1 MVHTLTKIL
10 LRYFKCYL
18 KEGSLGQ
25 MMGSEGNRIKTVSSP
40 ETIMHVNKSQLWGA
54 EGGNVQRKTHT

>member
-1 MVHTLTKIL
+1 
-10 LRYFKCYL
+10 
-18 KEGSLGQ
+18 